1 MRRKLLIAAAALVAL
16 LVAGAAAAYFTL
28 KEDRPEGKLD
38 TELAGVS
45 LFQATDEVDVTET
58 VETTTEEELEEP
70 EEPPERCW
78 PNFGGNPQ
86 RTLSL
91 PDVDLGRPGKI
102 VWRLYLKLPMEYGAS
117 FCDGVLYQNV
127 GGFRGETV
135 AIDAET
141 GREIWRQK
149 GPGPLAST
157 PAIDGPRIIV
167 SSHAGVVSAYRRTDG
182 KLRWRLR
189 TGGKV
194 ESSPVV
200 VDGVAYFGT
209 TTGRLFA
216 VTSATGN
223 VRWAYDTGG
232 RINSSPSVTRD
243 RVCVSTY
250 AGSVLCVR
258 KANGHELWT
267 SFVERDA
274 LRLDSFYSSASS
286 DGRRL
291 FATTRSGKTVAFSLA
306 SGKQLW
312 SFQMGGWGYAT
323 PVVADGFVYVSAFDG
338 GVRALKA
345 ENGAKRWETFV
356 PGRILGSG
364 LAVGNLVFVSTLEK
378 KTYGLDRRTGRVVW
392 RTDRGKYNPGIATD
406 RFYYFTLGGSV
417 IKYAPRGG
425 AS

>member
-1 MRRKLLIAAAALVAL
+1 MAL

-45 LFQATDEVDVTET
+45 LFQATDEVDETET
-58 VETTTEEELEEP
+58 VETTTEEDPEEP
-70 EEPPERCW
+70 EEAAGALLAQLRREPAANALRAGHRPRPAGEDRLAPLPETPHGVSGQLLRRR
-78 PNFGGNPQ
+78 P
-86 RTLSL
+86 L
-91 PDVDLGRPGKI
+91 PEHR
-102 VWRLYLKLPMEYGAS
+102 RLP
-117 FCDGVLYQNV
+117 
-127 GGFRGETV
+127 GETV

-141 GREIWRQK
+141 GRELWRQK
-149 GPGPLAST
+149 GPGPIAST
-157 PAIDGPRIIV
+157 PAIDGPRILV
-167 SSHAGVVSAYRRTDG
+167 SSHAGTVSAYRRTDG

-216 VTSATGN
+216 VNSASGK

-258 KANGHELWT
+258 KANGRELWT
-267 SFVERDA
+267 TFVERDA
-274 LRLDSFYSSASS
+274 FRLDSFYSSASS

-306 SGKQLW
+306 TGKQLW

-323 PVVADGFVYVSAFDG
+323 PMVADGFVYVSAFDG

-364 LAVGNLVFVSTLEK
+364 LVVGNLVFVSTLEK

-392 RTDRGKYNPGIATD
+392 RADRGKYNPGIATD

-417 IKYAPRGG
+417 IKYAPRRGG
-425 AS
+425 S